1 MRWPSERLRT
11 VNRSKQ
17 REINIFDFQG
27 TGFGIEDVECNLDG
41 CAFSKPY
48 PLENYVIPGLS
59 DIVKFMMGWVL
70 QWLSATWTRLGQRRD
85 LLLEFIAL
93 RHQLAVLQRTGT
105 RRPCF
110 RPSERLFWVL
120 LSRWWANWQ
129 RSLIIV
135 QPATVVRWRR
145 LAGRHLPHR
154 LVGALEC
161 GVASLNDRQ
170 HAIEPRPAERG
181 LMGLGEVNDAGIV
194 VNERAGVRRAAIL
207 SKRHESHESFLLS
220 FSLDCQPLCFQL
232 RALRSECLR

>member
-1 MRWPSERLRT
+1 VSTNNLSRL
-11 VNRSKQ
+11 
-17 REINIFDFQG
+17 
-27 TGFGIEDVECNLDG
+27 

-59 DIVKFMMGWVL
+59 DIVKFMTGWVL

-135 QPATVVRWRR
+135 EPATVLRWRR
-145 LAGRHLPHR
+145 SR
-154 LVGALEC
+154 LVGNLPI
-161 GVASLNDRQ
+161 R
-170 HAIEPRPAERG
+170 
-181 LMGLGEVNDAGIV
+181 LMW
-194 VNERAGVRRAAIL
+194 
-207 SKRHESHESFLLS
+207 
-220 FSLDCQPLCFQL
+220 PLARWTPKDQ
-232 RALRSECLR
+232 